1 VSNAEHLLSR
11 PFFAE
16 ASFLLGARLV
26 LVLACC
32 TALCALPVRAANAA
46 PVAAGFR
53 AAILIRALGYE
64 RGAASGQ
71 GDFVLAVVG
80 GGDGA
85 SAADAR
91 TMYETFEGL
100 SSRLTVATRSLRVS
114 YVSHR
119 SAAATRA
126 ELTRLRPHAVYFAL
140 GFEHVASALGD
151 LLEPL
156 HTVTMCADGTDLP
169 EGCALG
175 VQAVDRGSELVVH
188 LGRCRK
194 AGLSF
199 DPRVLRLS
207 RVIK

>member
-1 VSNAEHLLSR
+1 
-11 PFFAE
+11 
-16 ASFLLGARLV
+16 
-26 LVLACC
+26 
-32 TALCALPVRAANAA
+32 
-46 PVAAGFR
+46 
-53 AAILIRALGYE
+53 
-64 RGAASGQ
+64 
-71 GDFVLAVVG
+71 
-80 GGDGA
+80 
-85 SAADAR
+85 
-91 TMYETFEGL
+91 MYETFAGL
-100 SSRLTVATRSLRVS
+100 SARLTVASRSLRVS
-114 YVSHR
+114 YVPHR

-126 ELTRLRPHAVYFAL
+126 ELSRLRPHAVYFAL
-140 GFEHVASALGD
+140 GFEHLAAGYGE

-156 HTVTMCADGTDLP
+156 HTVTMCADGTELA